1 MADFYKDRFKIFTGS
16 IIQSVGFISEQYV
29 FQRTPVPEIIQRLK
43 FSKTNLENLIK
54 IFFIFENDPQSWNK
68 LKIESYSFRATLG
81 SQFFNYEDKSVS
93 EILVFM
99 MNLYKELYN
108 EFATEEERENFSNIF
123 LMSFMNQLS
132 GSTRRISDLVNNF
145 NTRTTDIALDKIWII
160 SKMDRSLSNKTRFNQ
175 FVVRD
180 KELVDST
187 QNEFPFALIP
197 IEAIYHL
204 RDIRGHVDNE
214 ELNYEALL
222 FQQSL
227 EDRDFEYQTIN
238 NRAQEYSRM
247 TRARNR
253 NITRSLYNL
262 QRLMPTHRLN
272 VADNLDTRLDEIR
285 YVVRNRYIL

>member
-1 MADFYKDRFKIFTGS
+1 
-16 IIQSVGFISEQYV
+16 
-29 FQRTPVPEIIQRLK
+29 
-43 FSKTNLENLIK
+43 
-54 IFFIFENDPQSWNK
+54 
-68 LKIESYSFRATLG
+68 
-81 SQFFNYEDKSVS
+81 
-93 EILVFM
+93 
-99 MNLYKELYN
+99 
-108 EFATEEERENFSNIF
+108 
-123 LMSFMNQLS
+123 MSFMNQLS